1 MADLDASLGTLEKG
15 IQWVETEHRL
25 LRAEW
30 KALESFAAR
39 LETIEPETVSR
50 SSSGPG
56 VMRTLGSTGGSSGSQ
71 LAAVRGAYRETVM
84 NTDHYDTEYGESLEQ
99 NVYNELGSGLAEALH
114 QDLTLTAPVYH
125 RFRTATAD
133 AVKRRKR
140 VLELLATECDGLRT
154 VHTALV
160 PARKK
165 LEEVRA
171 CQFQRWT
178 TAALHAEYDRI
189 EEFQGRCE
197 ELATERQRARR
208 EHVRKWSA
216 LPDRTVTEG
225 YLYQPLDTSNPGL
238 AAIAV
243 VADRLQVTAQ
253 ELDIALLGRD
263 SSSTNRDGNQS
274 ASPSM

>member
-1 MADLDASLGTLEKG
+1 MADIDASLTTLNEA
-15 IQWVETEHRL
+15 IQWAENEHQVID
-25 LRAEW
+25 AERR
-30 KALESFAAR
+30 ALESFAAR

-50 SSSGPG
+50 SSSGPETI
-56 VMRTLGSTGGSSGSQ
+56 RTLDLAGGYSMSR
-71 LAAVRGAYRETVM
+71 LAAVRDAYRETVM

-99 NVYNELGSGLAEALH
+99 NVYNELGSGFAEVLN
-114 QDLTLTAPVYH
+114 QGSMLTTPVYR

-140 VLELLATECDGLRT
+140 VLELLATERDGLRT

-189 EEFQGRCE
+189 EEFQDRCE

-208 EHVRKWSA
+208 EHVRKRSA